1 MSEKEFLQEINKP
14 SRTCNKCNDDCH
26 CGDECPSCS
35 CNMCDCTV
43 QEVV

>member
-1 MSEKEFLQEINKP
+1 MFDKEFLQEINNP

-26 CGDECPSCS
+26 CGTECPSCA
-35 CNMCDCTV
+35 CNICDCTV